1 MSSSSLHCF
10 YFIVMS
16 WEISK
21 ELLSKILHI
30 SLHTKLLNIIVSFK
44 IICVDKSSIHTP
56 DIPDILSHKK
66 VRYRFAN
73 CVRFH
78 WFINK
83 FCFLCSQNANNS
95 SSRLIFIS
103 SIQVGAL
110 YHDVFFAGAARAY
123 VSTLTRL
130 RNTTDSW
137 SQNSGIAWKS

>member
-1 MSSSSLHCF
+1 MSSSSLHCS

-21 ELLSKILHI
+21 ELLSQILHI
-30 SLHTKLLNIIVSFK
+30 SLHTKLSNIIVSFK

-56 DIPDILSHKK
+56 HIADTVSQRSQILFHQLRK
-66 VRYRFAN
+66 VPLISKP
-73 CVRFH
+73 V
-78 WFINK
+78 
-83 FCFLCSQNANNS
+83 S
-95 SSRLIFIS
+95 SALKMQIILVLESRLIFIS

-130 RNTTDSW
+130 RNTMDSW
-137 SQNSGIAWKS
+137 SQNSGIA